1 MNMVDG
7 ALILVV
13 IFAVL
18 RGLWRG
24 AVSQLFGIAG
34 FVAGFVVA
42 HRFGAALGERLAT
55 SFPSLPHSA
64 AMAAVLLFLLTWF
77 LVALAGAWISHG
89 LRRGGLGG
97 TDRMVGGALGL
108 VKGGLGML
116 LVVWILTLLMPPDH
130 RLLKNSRLLP
140 YAQEATRLLV
150 EATPKSFR
158 ERLENLSKNMPRRS
172 PGKDTTSPGV
182 KPEKKDS
189 GDNERKSRSM

>member
-7 ALILVV
+7 VLIVVV
-13 IFAVL
+13 IFSVL

-34 FVAGFVVA
+34 FVAGFFVA
-42 HRFGAALGERLAT
+42 HRFGAALGNRLAT
-55 SFPSLPHSA
+55 SFPSLPHST
-64 AMAAVLLFLLTWF
+64 AMAAALLFFLTWF
-77 LVALAGAWISHG
+77 LIALAGAWISHG

-116 LVVWILTLLMPPDH
+116 LMVWILTLLMPPDH
-130 RLLKNSRLLP
+130 KLLKHSRLIP

-150 EATPKSFR
+150 DATPKSFR
-158 ERLENLSKNMPRRS
+158 ERLKILPRRS
-172 PGKDTTSPGV
+172 PGKNITPPGV
-182 KPEKKDS
+182 ILEKKH
-189 GDNERKSRSM
+189 GEDNEPKSRSM